1 MRAGVLACV
10 PIEMCLYASVW
21 MNMCLRV
28 GKIWKINNISKKKK
42 KKKMTHNITYTSSAG
57 NPRAESIN
65 YRQII
70 INIMHT
76 GNGGFV

>member
-42 KKKMTHNITYTSSAG
+42 KEKNDTQYNLY
-57 NPRAESIN
+57 
-65 YRQII
+65 
-70 INIMHT
+70 
-76 GNGGFV
+76 FLCW